1 MGWRWH
7 DDGDDGGRGL
17 GDIPDLAGG
26 GGGGDGE
33 RCATRRV
40 VQSRCHTEEVEPGR
54 FVRKCEKTEQL
65 LRDCVGRPSE
75 LVESKTENTEEDV
88 TDEMK
93 SGSLSLDFPTNE
105 PFAFP
110 GLRSDIEALEKGLFG
125 SIGSFLDDAERMTN
139 DFLKSFGVPSINERE
154 SSSFDGQP
162 TGRHIGGQPAG
173 RHIEEGTAKDTK
185 QNDYAEFS
193 SKITDV

>member
-7 DDGDDGGRGL
+7 DGDGGRGRGL
-17 GDIPDLAGG
+17 GDLGG

-88 TDEMK
+88 TDEMR
-93 SGSLSLDFPTNE
+93 SGSLSLGFPTNE

-110 GLRSDIEALEKGLFG
+110 GLRSDIEALEKGFFG
-125 SIGSFLDDAERMTN
+125 SIGSFLDEAERMTN
-139 DFLKSFGVPSINERE
+139 DFFKSFGVPSIHERE
-154 SSSFDGQP
+154 SSPF
-162 TGRHIGGQPAG
+162 RGQPAG
-173 RHIEEGTAKDTK
+173 RHIEEGTEKDAK